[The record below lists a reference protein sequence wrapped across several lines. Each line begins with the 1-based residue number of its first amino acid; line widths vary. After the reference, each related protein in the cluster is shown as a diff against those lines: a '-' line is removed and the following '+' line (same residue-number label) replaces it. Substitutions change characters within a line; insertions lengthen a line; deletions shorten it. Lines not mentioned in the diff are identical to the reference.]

1 MKYPAVC
8 ENKLFSA
15 AYTKGKKHTG
25 HYAVVYALHDRYP
38 KNTAVSRLGLT
49 VTKKRGGAVIR
60 NRIKRVLR
68 EAYRAVDTKY
78 GVKGGFIIIIV
89 ARDAAAKAKTPVVA
103 ADLAISLDA
112 LGLLLR
118 SETLSSD
125 ADGRISENMHDK
137 ADEDAPFLK
146 DGGITGTLGDNS
158 SENTK
163 GAEGT
168 DDADVASSAMQQ

>member
-25 HYAVVYALHDRYP
+25 RYAVVYALRDRYP
-38 KNTAVSRLGLT
+38 KNMAVSRLGLT
-49 VTKKRGGAVIR
+49 VTKKRGGAVVR

-68 EAYRAVDTKY
+68 EAYRAVDTTH
-78 GVKGGFIIIIV
+78 GVRGGFIIIIV
-89 ARDAAAKAKTPVVA
+89 ARDAAAKAKTPAVA
-103 ADLAISLDA
+103 ADLATSFGA

-118 SETLSSD
+118 SDTPSSD
-125 ADGRISENMHDK
+125 ADVKISENMGDK
-137 ADEDAPFLK
+137 ADKTTPFPK
-146 DGGITGTLGDNS
+146 GESTRGALGDKS

-163 GAEGT
+163 SAGEA
-168 DDADVASSAMQQ
+168 DDADVANKAKQQ

>member
-1 MKYPAVC
+1 MKYPTVC

-15 AYTKGKKHTG
+15 AYSKGKKHTG
-25 HYAVVYALHDRYP
+25 RYAVVYALRDRYP

-49 VTKKRGGAVIR
+49 VTKKRGGAVVR

-78 GVKGGFIIIIV
+78 GVKGGYIIIIV

-103 ADLAISLDA
+103 ADLATSFDA

-118 SETLSSD
+118 GETSSSD
-125 ADGRISENMHDK
+125 ADVKISENTGEKTDETVHFSVNESTISDLDK
-137 ADEDAPFLK
+137 
-146 DGGITGTLGDNS
+146 IS
-158 SENTK
+158 SENTRDVEEAD
-163 GAEGT
+163 GADGSNKAKE
-168 DDADVASSAMQQ
+168 Q